1 MRGALCRLLAL
12 EWLVTGAAAPLL
24 LFPTLR
30 PTWTA
35 TALGVLALW
44 WLLRWVL
51 RREPWPVTP
60 FNGALLLFTLMV
72 FIGFGVSLFTDLA
85 IPKVAGLI
93 LGLAAFRAITFAVG
107 SGRSLRPA
115 LALFVLLGL
124 GILVVG
130 VLGAEWGKKV
140 FLMSTWTQ
148 RIPRLIPKLPE
159 SQAEAVHPNQLAGAL
174 ALYLPVAVSL
184 VLGWRF
190 SRRLLIG
197 SVFLLLGNAL
207 FLVLVAGILL
217 LTQSRSGWMGGLA
230 GVVGTLALWGALLPR
245 SSWRKWVAWG
255 VLVVGIAIALV
266 GLTRIGLE
274 GLRRIWEEPAI
285 ETPFGP
291 LNTLEFR
298 KEVWRWAWV
307 GIQDFPLTGCGLG
320 TFRRISRILYP
331 FNPAVVSPDYDI
343 AHAHN
348 IFLQTA
354 LDLGIPGLVAYLA
367 LLMIALALC
376 WRVALPPPPSPL
388 PSPAKR
394 ERGGG
399 AAEGGGGGV
408 RALSLGLA
416 AGLIALH
423 VYGLTDALAL
433 GSKPAVVFWY
443 TLGLIAA
450 LGREEERND

>member
-1 MRGALCRLLAL
+1 MRGALRHLLAL
-12 EWLVTGAAAPLL
+12 EWLVTGAAAPVL

-30 PTWTA
+30 PAWTA
-35 TALGVLALW
+35 AALGVLALW
-44 WLLRWVL
+44 WLLRWAL

-60 FNGALLLFTLMV
+60 FNSSLLLFAGAILA
-72 FIGFGVSLFTDLA
+72 GFQASLFPDLT

-93 LGLAAFRAITFAVG
+93 LGLATFRAIAFAVG
-107 SGRSLRPA
+107 SGRSLTLA
-115 LALFVLLGL
+115 LALFCLIGV
-124 GILVVG
+124 GILVIG
-130 VLGAEWGKKV
+130 TLGAEWGTKV
-140 FLMSTWTQ
+140 SLMTLFIQ
-148 RIPRLIPKLPE
+148 KIPRLIPKLPE
-159 SQAEAVHPNQLAGAL
+159 SQAEAVHPNQLAGTL
-174 ALYLPVAVSL
+174 ALYLPVAVNL

-190 SRRLLIG
+190 SRRSLIRSLIMLIG
-197 SVFLLLGNAL
+197 GVL
-207 FLVLVAGILL
+207 FMVLMASILL

-230 GVVGTLALWGALLPR
+230 GIMGTLALWGAVLPR

-255 VLVVGIAIALV
+255 VLVVGIAIVLV
-266 GLTRIGLE
+266 GFVRIGPE

-285 ETPFGP
+285 ESPFGP
-291 LNTLEFR
+291 LSTLEFR

-320 TFRRISRILYP
+320 TFRRIGRVLYL
-331 FNPAVVSPDYDI
+331 FNPAAVSPDYDI

-367 LLMIALALC
+367 LLMTALALC
-376 WRVALPPPPSPL
+376 WRAALTPPP
-388 PSPAKR
+388 
-394 ERGGG
+394 
-399 AAEGGGGGV
+399 AEGGGGGV

-433 GSKPAVVFWY
+433 GSKPAAAFWY
-443 TLGLIAA
+443 ALGLVAA
-450 LGREEERND
+450 LGRGEERND